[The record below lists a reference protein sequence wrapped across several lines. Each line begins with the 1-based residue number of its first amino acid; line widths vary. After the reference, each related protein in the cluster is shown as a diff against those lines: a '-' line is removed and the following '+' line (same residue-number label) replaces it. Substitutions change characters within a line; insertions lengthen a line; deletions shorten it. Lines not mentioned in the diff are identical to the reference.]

1 MASPERVYSVLLVSA
16 AENLNA
22 AIGGLLPAGV
32 FAPVKTVSDVSAAKR
47 AFAARAYDIV
57 IVNSPLPDDPGI
69 RFAMDACAGNEA
81 VALLLV
87 RSEAFEEVT
96 ARVTPH
102 GVFTLQKPLSKTLT
116 QTALSWL
123 IAARERLRGASAKTQ
138 SLEEK
143 MEEIRLVNRAKW
155 LLIERR
161 GMDEP
166 TAHRYIEKQAMDR
179 CVTRRVIAEE
189 ILGTES
195 DT

>member
-1 MASPERVYSVLLVSA
+1 MALPERVYSVLLVSA
-16 AENLNA
+16 AQNLNA
-22 AIGGLLPAGV
+22 AICELLPASV
-32 FAPVKTVSDVSAAKR
+32 FTPVLTVSDVSAARR
-47 AFAARAYDIV
+47 ALARRAYDIV
-57 IVNSPLPDDPGI
+57 IVNSPLPDDPGV
-69 RFAMDACAGNEA
+69 RFSMDAGAGSET
-81 VALLLV
+81 VSLLLL
-87 RSEAFEEVT
+87 RAEAYEEVT

-102 GVFTLQKPLSKTLT
+102 GVFTLQKPLSRALV
-116 QTALSWL
+116 QTAVSWL
-123 IAARERLRGASAKTQ
+123 ISAREGLRKTEKKTL